1 MRLTDASVAIRPRS
15 AWEALDLGV
24 LLARRHAGLLMAS
37 WALVTLPVFAVL
49 SLLLWDYSSLA
60 ILIFWWLK
68 PAFERLPLY
77 ILSRALFADTPTL
90 REALRAFPGLLRRQ
104 LLPSLLWRRF
114 SPTRSF
120 DLPVLQLEGLAGAAR
135 SQRLVVLGQ
144 RNAGGATW
152 LTVVGMH
159 FELALYLGLMALLY
173 LMLPQ
178 QWLSDWK
185 WQALLDALQGDWQ
198 WLEHLSNLL
207 YALVLVVWEPV
218 YVACGFTLYLN
229 RRTEL
234 EAWDIE
240 LVFRRL
246 RQRLV
251 GSAYALLLVCA
262 GALAMLPGSA
272 PWAAESATSCPLP
285 NQDPNGP
292 EAARLLHQ
300 KLTSEQSRQAVDALL
315 DAPPFRNSETVTRWR
330 LGEPPREK
338 AGKGNEDDLKAFFEA
353 LAHWRPLGL
362 ILQSLQTLLWAAL
375 IAAVVLLLWRY
386 REWLRLFATRLGLP
400 QKAPREAPAVLFGL
414 ELAPES
420 LPEDVA
426 STAER
431 LWDEQPRAALGLLY
445 RALLSRLLHDYRV
458 PLRDSSTEGEV
469 LGQVEG
475 LQHPE
480 LDSYAREL
488 TGHWQALAY
497 GHRPPP
503 GELRQALCDGWRRLF
518 GPGAPA

>member
-37 WALVTLPVFAVL
+37 WALLTLPVFALL

-77 ILSRALFADTPTL
+77 ILSRALFGDTPSL
-90 REALRAFPGLLRRQ
+90 GEALRAYPGLLKRQ

-120 DLPVLQLEGLAGAAR
+120 DLPVQQLEGLSGAAR
-135 SQRLVVLGQ
+135 GQRLVVLGQ

-152 LTVVGMH
+152 LTVIGMH

-173 LMLPQ
+173 LLLPQ

-185 WQALLDALQGDWQ
+185 WQALLNALQGDWQ

-207 YALVLVVWEPV
+207 YALALVVWEPV
-218 YVACGFTLYLN
+218 YVACGFSLYLN

-251 GSAYALLLVCA
+251 GSAYALLLVFA
-262 GALAMLPGSA
+262 GALAMLPAGHG
-272 PWAAESATSCPLP
+272 WAAESASSCPLP

-292 EAARLLHQ
+292 EAPRLLQQ
-300 KLTSEQSRQAVDALL
+300 KLTSEQSRQSVQALL
-315 DAPPFRNSETVTRWR
+315 DAPPFRNSETLTRWR
-330 LGEPPREK
+330 LGDPAREK
-338 AGKGNEDDLKAFFEA
+338 TAKGNQDDLKAFFDA
-353 LAHWRPLGL
+353 LGHWRPLGF
-362 ILQSLQTLLWAAL
+362 IVQSLQALLWAAL
-375 IAAVVLLLWRY
+375 IAAVALLLWRY
-386 REWLRLFATRLGLP
+386 REWLRLFAGRLGLP
-400 QKAPREAPAVLFGL
+400 QRPPRSAPSVLFGL
-414 ELAPES
+414 ELTPQS
-420 LPEDVA
+420 LPEDIA
-426 STAER
+426 SEAER

-445 RALLSRLLHDYRV
+445 RALLSRLLHDYRL

-469 LGQVEG
+469 LSQVED
-475 LQHPE
+475 LQRPE
-480 LDSYAREL
+480 LDDYAREL

-497 GHRPPP
+497 GHRLPAATSRPS
-503 GELRQALCDGWRRLF
+503 LCDGWRRLF
-518 GPGAPA
+518 GQGAQA